1 MLDEYNE
8 MNPKPQNIAK
18 LGAAVDMDQS
28 DQTTCKSV
36 WAFADDVISDI

>member
-1 MLDEYNE
+1 MRTPGRQTTMLDEYNE

-18 LGAAVDMDQS
+18 LGAAVDVDQS

-36 WAFADDVISDI
+36 